1 MTPLSTS
8 LLLSTTLDI
17 FESRARATAL
27 NGESLKPDYGLL
39 KNVDERLSLYGWETN
54 TGVKFV
60 VGVDVRGRADD
71 KGSGRLSRG
80 NGGLGVREGEAKVA
94 FRAIQQAYV
103 RLLQNPFYDP
113 DEHSPA
119 TGRGGKKIESRKFT
133 DEIRRIGEQWR
144 VGLTTL

>member
-1 MTPLSTS
+1 M
-8 LLLSTTLDI
+8 
-17 FESRARATAL
+17 
-27 NGESLKPDYGLL
+27 K
-39 KNVDERLSLYGWETN
+39 
-54 TGVKFV
+54 V
-60 VGVDVRGRADD
+60 V
-71 KGSGRLSRG
+71 
-80 NGGLGVREGEAKVA
+80 